1 MNNMIVLGNGFDID
15 LGLKT
20 SFKRFVESFE
30 FLSIPDMPLIKKIKE
45 RSVENWYDLEGLL
58 RNELIAYSLSPSV
71 ECAKDVNNAWLM
83 ITKAWGR
90 YLPKLTDLDKIS
102 INKNSCAYYLLL
114 VDEAHESSWYTF
126 NYTDPWYLCKMH
138 SQKKAVYIHN
148 ENIPL
153 DWAKHHG
160 FMPQTPTNLIIG
172 VDNMV
177 PPCISSSTHLSHI
190 IKTKNPYFP
199 KGMKENV
206 VERLFTADNVVIF
219 GQSLGITDSDYFKPY
234 FYGIIEGKIK
244 RQNIFIVT
252 YNEESFSNIYSNMQE
267 YGIKIEDMKK
277 ANVDVHL
284 VYTIKGS
291 QSMEFMQM
299 LTTLYGCVF

>member
-1 MNNMIVLGNGFDID
+1 
-15 LGLKT
+15 
-20 SFKRFVESFE
+20 
-30 FLSIPDMPLIKKIKE
+30 
-45 RSVENWYDLEGLL
+45 
-58 RNELIAYSLSPSV
+58 
-71 ECAKDVNNAWLM
+71 
-83 ITKAWGR
+83 
-90 YLPKLTDLDKIS
+90 
-102 INKNSCAYYLLL
+102 
-114 VDEAHESSWYTF
+114 
-126 NYTDPWYLCKMH
+126 MH

-160 FMPQTPTNLIIG
+160 FMHQTPTNLIIG